1 MPSSSR
7 LRLFPLVLQGEEK
20 EGGAV
25 GRLNLQ
31 GRVAS
36 ISQGISWERY
46 STDGASVSSLTAIK
60 REQAKG
66 GSRVNRKVTFSRA
79 CAGLGYGK
87 RDAVLPFPVLDC
99 GNEAAPLS

>member
-1 MPSSSR
+1 
-7 LRLFPLVLQGEEK
+7 LVLQGEEK

-46 STDGASVSSLTAIK
+46 STDGASVSSLTAIM
-60 REQAKG
+60 REQAKCCFTREAEAEKLLCEKVG
-66 GSRVNRKVTFSRA
+66 DYFRFCYPVRKTT
-79 CAGLGYGK
+79 
-87 RDAVLPFPVLDC
+87 
-99 GNEAAPLS
+99 E